1 MTSAKLAIV
10 GAGGWGTALAA
21 VLSAPQRQIWLWARR
36 EALAAEVQCG
46 RVNAAYLP
54 GVALPEQVSVTSD
67 LHRAVEG
74 ADLALLTVPS
84 VGMSDLLSAL
94 PRRIGV
100 VLCAKGLGPDGRRL
114 SRLAAELGFG
124 RVAVLSGPNHAEEIG
139 LGLPAATV
147 VASQD
152 AAFAAS
158 VQRELMV
165 PSLRVYTSSDVAGVE
180 LGGVLKNVMAV
191 AAGMGDGLH
200 LGDNARASV
209 ITRGLREMSR
219 YLASQ
224 GAHEDTVYGLSGLG
238 DLVATATSRH
248 SRNRAAG
255 EALARGEAP
264 EAGGKV
270 VEGLRTARLLSAWA
284 LENKVELPI
293 VQAVAAVAGGETTPQ
308 AALEAL
314 MRRGARAE
322 G

>member
-1 MTSAKLAIV
+1 MI
-10 GAGGWGTALAA
+10 
-21 VLSAPQRQIWLWARR
+21 
-36 EALAAEVQCG
+36 
-46 RVNAAYLP
+46 N
-54 GVALPEQVSVTSD
+54 
-67 LHRAVEG
+67 
-74 ADLALLTVPS
+74 
-84 VGMSDLLSAL
+84 LLSAL

-224 GAHEDTVYGLSGLG
+224 GAHEDTVYGLSSWAIWSAPPRVGTR
-238 DLVATATSRH
+238 ATAPPGKRWH
-248 SRNRAAG
+248 AARLPKRAARWWRACG
-255 EALARGEAP
+255 RPGCSP
-264 EAGGKV
+264 PG
-270 VEGLRTARLLSAWA
+270 RLKTKWSCRLCRRWRRW
-284 LENKVELPI
+284 P
-293 VQAVAAVAGGETTPQ
+293 AAKPP
-308 AALEAL
+308 
-314 MRRGARAE
+314 RRPRWRP
-322 G
+322 